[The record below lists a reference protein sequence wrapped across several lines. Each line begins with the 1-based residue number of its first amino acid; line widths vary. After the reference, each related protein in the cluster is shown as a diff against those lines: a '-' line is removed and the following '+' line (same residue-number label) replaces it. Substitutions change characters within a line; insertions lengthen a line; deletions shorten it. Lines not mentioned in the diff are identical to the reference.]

1 MEDKSMQ
8 GQSSKRRMNAYE
20 KSRMSRIQENQKKLQ
35 ALGVKN
41 IAKSLTSLAES
52 DKTKKKK
59 NKSMDTSKKDID
71 VEYMPGSDIDVE
83 QDYQEAATKISKR
96 VLISNTDNIISFG
109 FFSKNSTYRN
119 NVQYTLLRSP

>member
-96 VLISNTDNIISFG
+96 SL
-109 FFSKNSTYRN
+109 KR
-119 NVQYTLLRSP
+119 YTNLAQK